1 MRRKYSPSAVWPCGT
16 AWARLHAC
24 PTLMLTS
31 WGGTPARRTRH
42 ETTQPVPGCL
52 VEAEMK
58 TAAHSQG
65 AHRRRGCQACKA
77 AAAQQVV
84 QAPPAGVRQAPRAGR
99 QRRRLGGR
107 RGPRSRRG
115 GRRSV
120 NAEQGRTRP
129 SGCAC
134 AGALHLWPRCR
145 LGPCLAARGA
155 RAAGR
160 RAVCG
165 WRAGIPAFLAAGQR
179 RAAGRLRSAWV
190 GAASLSSRRA
200 GAARSVALGVRCGAW
215 VSCGR
220 AGERGGAGLA
230 ASRAARQGSL
240 RGSPQ
245 PRACPPARL
254 RLCWRG
260 RTWRACLHRS
270 VPSHGISPNTLGQ
283 AYLQARPN
291 KRCGQARVHGSFG
304 GVASLQHARGRDGGR
319 CIPRLDAGKR
329 PGTALPA
336 SGRAR
341 SPDRN
346 AARPLPSV
354 EAAAPSHG
362 TCPPRARSGGGPAA
376 APAPGGAARSASRS
390 PRAVAASGAAPR
402 SRASS
407 AGCAWPG
414 ARAPMPP
421 SRSGGQAAAGAQGAG
436 PWAAC
441 QVRAPR
447 SPAMA
452 ASAACCTWAASPGAP
467 ARAAV
472 HVHVPAMR
480 REASMSGRRSCG
492 ASLHIGASEGGTR
505 HTRRHVW

>member
-230 ASRAARQGSL
+230 ARRRSLRVAGCSGRRGPAAR
-240 RGSPQ
+240 
-245 PRACPPARL
+245 
-254 RLCWRG
+254 RG
-260 RTWRACLHRS
+260 RARCGGRRSRGRVRRLACGCAGEAVLGVHACTGVCPLTASAPTLLGRRTCRHARTSAAGKHAFMARSAVLRASSMREE
-270 VPSHGISPNTLGQ
+270 GMGAGAFRGWTQ
-283 AYLQARPN
+283 AS
-291 KRCGQARVHGSFG
+291 GQARR
-304 GVASLQHARGRDGGR
+304 SLLPAERAHPTGTPRDPCPPWRRQRRPTARARRGR
-319 CIPRLDAGKR
+319 A
-329 PGTALPA
+329 
-336 SGRAR
+336 
-341 SPDRN
+341 
-346 AARPLPSV
+346 
-354 EAAAPSHG
+354 
-362 TCPPRARSGGGPAA
+362 PAA
-376 APAPGGAARSASRS
+376 APRPRRRRAAPPAPPAAPRAPSRRPAPRRARARALRGAPGRARARPCRPPARAGRRLRARKGRGLGQPARSARPGRQRWRR
-390 PRAVAASGAAPR
+390 PRRAARGRRRQGRLHGQPCTFTCR
-402 SRASS
+402 P
-407 AGCAWPG
+407 CG
-414 ARAPMPP
+414 ARPP
-421 SRSGGQAAAGAQGAG
+421 
-436 PWAAC
+436 
-441 QVRAPR
+441 
-447 SPAMA
+447 
-452 ASAACCTWAASPGAP
+452 
-467 ARAAV
+467 
-472 HVHVPAMR
+472 
-480 REASMSGRRSCG
+480 
-492 ASLHIGASEGGTR
+492 
-505 HTRRHVW
+505 